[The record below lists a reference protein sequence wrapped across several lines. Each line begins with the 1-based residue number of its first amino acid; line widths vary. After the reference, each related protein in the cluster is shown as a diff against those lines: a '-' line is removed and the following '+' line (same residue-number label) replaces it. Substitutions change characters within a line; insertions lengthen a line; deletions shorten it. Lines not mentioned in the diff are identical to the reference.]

1 MEELR
6 LTGGPSRASR
16 CGLLLRIDEVEE
28 EVEEV
33 GEVGA
38 KLEGA
43 KAERSCVGAGGGGKE
58 V

>member
-1 MEELR
+1 MR

-16 CGLLLRIDEVEE
+16 CGLLLRMDEVEE

-33 GEVGA
+33 REVGA

-43 KAERSCVGAGGGGKE
+43 RAERSFVGAGGGKE